1 MGADGPFPDWEPAAE
16 RQDRAGDQRDDDA
29 GARDEL
35 AAVRDHEA
43 DPLLQW
49 SQWLLEGVRGAAHQ
63 ASQTSAALV
72 RRFIE
77 AKQRELAA
85 HRAIALVYEQL
96 GELEERFGQ
105 LARAA
110 EARAQ
115 AAHARERYELA
126 EGELAAY
133 QARITAS
140 RVQRAIHPRNGNG
153 RPVG

>member
-29 GARDEL
+29 AARDE
-35 AAVRDHEA
+35 RHRPDHQA
-43 DPLLQW
+43 DPLLQR
-49 SQWLLEGVRGAAHQ
+49 SHRLVEGVRGAAHQ
-63 ASQTSAALV
+63 ASQISAALV

-77 AKQRELAA
+77 AMQQELAA

-96 GELEERFGQ
+96 AELEERFGQ
-105 LARAA
+105 PARAA
-110 EARAQ
+110 EAWAQ
-115 AAHARERYELA
+115 AAQARERYELA
-126 EGELAAY
+126 QGELAAY

-140 RVQRAIHPRNGNG
+140 RVQRATHPRNGNG

>member
-16 RQDRAGDQRDDDA
+16 RQDRAADQRDDDA
-29 GARDEL
+29 AARNEL
-35 AAVRDHEA
+35 PRPDHQA
-43 DPLLQW
+43 DPLLQR
-49 SQWLLEGVRGAAHQ
+49 SRRLVEGVRGAAHQ

-96 GELEERFGQ
+96 AELEERFGR

-110 EARAQ
+110 EAWTQ
-115 AAHARERYELA
+115 AAHAREHYELA

-133 QARITAS
+133 QVRITAI
-140 RVQRAIHPRNGNG
+140 RVKRATHRRNGNG